1 MRSEDRPPKDGRW
14 ARLVRRPR
22 GERAT
27 VERHLVEA
35 GQRIS
40 RARNELQALDEQV
53 AWFSDAAADAR
64 TRAVVADS
72 AAERRE
78 LEEAERHLQAITR
91 SRSDLAG
98 QIERLRRL
106 QEELLEELPELSA
119 EQ

>member
-1 MRSEDRPPKDGRW
+1 M
-14 ARLVRRPR
+14 
-22 GERAT
+22 
-27 VERHLVEA
+27 EA

-40 RARNELQALDEQV
+40 RAREELDALDEQI

-64 TRAVVADS
+64 TRALVTDS
-72 AAERRE
+72 ALERRE
-78 LEEAERHLQAITR
+78 MAEAERHLQAFTR

-106 QEELLEELPELSA
+106 QEELLEELPEPHA